1 MPSFSASAMFK
12 PIGKAPRSTQFYIPA
27 PLCETWGKFTAKSL
41 IQWGSKNPYRCFHK
55 SSKQAPFSPCGPRAR
70 QAAVRRPRAGPF
82 GNSLHVQRL
91 TLGKSPTNPAEKV
104 TPGPHLTAPRC
115 STRENKCRGGGLG
128 ARGWFPGPS
137 PAFWSYQRRK
147 CVPIGRKVTRSA
159 HVCVPIVARN
169 RTIGPSWSWFWSHRE
184 APKPA
189 PRGPVCLTYGNTGR
203 FGIFGQR
210 NP

>member
-1 MPSFSASAMFK
+1 MRRNHRKWRTFRKNEKHSENFKAQGVLRKAHSALRTTQPENAKKVRPEGVGTTKLSCKLTKMGWEPTKLGWKTPKMGWKYPQSQAGCPPFLPPRCLNPSGK
-12 PIGKAPRSTQFYIPA
+12 PPGPRKFYIPA

-115 STRENKCRGGGLG
+115 STR
-128 ARGWFPGPS
+128 
-137 PAFWSYQRRK
+137 
-147 CVPIGRKVTRSA
+147 
-159 HVCVPIVARN
+159 
-169 RTIGPSWSWFWSHRE
+169 
-184 APKPA
+184 
-189 PRGPVCLTYGNTGR
+189 
-203 FGIFGQR
+203 
-210 NP
+210 